1 MKKILQS
8 TILLLA
14 VAAPVFAASATDF
27 YVALLRRGIADVDA
41 GRNAEATMNL
51 RLAAFGLIDSIEH
64 YEHALA
70 YLTVA
75 FDRLGN
81 AEQARETAA
90 RIIAAEKVEKKFRGI
105 ALPAA
110 IRTSFDAAAKKVLSA
125 SDAAALSGGA
135 TAKPSEPVIV
145 DRVEVKTEKAGA
157 ATTTKPAASEPA
169 KPPAPKP
176 QTSNTTTTPAKTSAP
191 ATKPQPQPAKPAPQ
205 QPAKTIDVA
214 AKLNAAD
221 AALTKSSINEARR
234 LYREVLV
241 VPGLDHAT
249 AIRLAEGFYRSRDF
263 VNALT
268 AFERVGTLR
277 PGEEPY
283 RYYIAVAAFEVG
295 QFDRARRE
303 LAAALPFIEATPDVQ
318 RYRAKIE
325 AAR

>member
-14 VAAPVFAASATDF
+14 FAAPVFAASANDF
-27 YVALLRRGIADVDA
+27 YAALLRRGIADVDA
-41 GRNAEATMNL
+41 GRNAEAITNL

-90 RIIAAEKVEKKFRGI
+90 RIIAAEKVEKKFRAI

-157 ATTTKPAASEPA
+157 ATTKPAASEPA

-176 QTSNTTTTPAKTSAP
+176 QTSNTTTAPAKISAP
-191 ATKPQPQPAKPAPQ
+191 ATKPQPAKPAPQ

-221 AALTKSSINEARR
+221 AALTKSSITEARR
-234 LYREVLV
+234 LYREVLA

-263 VNALT
+263 VNALS
-268 AFERVGTLR
+268 AFERAGTLR
-277 PGEEPY
+277 SGEEPY